1 MARVFPLPS
10 LATSQDP
17 HSRSH
22 KVSKDKKRQWSYSVP
37 LTKAKIKFMRVE
49 VLQDNTF
56 RTVLMY
62 VLVFYAVLMNS
73 TDEKFHK
80 DIVI

>member
-1 MARVFPLPS
+1 
-10 LATSQDP
+10 
-17 HSRSH
+17 
-22 KVSKDKKRQWSYSVP
+22 
-37 LTKAKIKFMRVE
+37 MRVE